1 VLEHRE
7 FRRWC
12 YRGASIQ
19 LLRRHEWREWN
30 KAVHARF
37 AIPEVQMPRFFF
49 NILNN
54 GRLQVDQEGVD
65 FATIDEAV
73 EEARIAAREILSE
86 KVLSGDE
93 IDGQRFEITTEDG
106 TIVEVVPFRSVL
118 NLHIHS
124 QE

>member
-1 VLEHRE
+1 
-7 FRRWC
+7 
-12 YRGASIQ
+12 
-19 LLRRHEWREWN
+19 
-30 KAVHARF
+30 
-37 AIPEVQMPRFFF
+37 MPRFFF
-49 NILNN
+49 NILKDR
-54 GRLQVDQEGVD
+54 RLQLDPEGGD
-65 FATIDEAV
+65 FETIGEAV

-118 NLHIHS
+118 NLHKDR